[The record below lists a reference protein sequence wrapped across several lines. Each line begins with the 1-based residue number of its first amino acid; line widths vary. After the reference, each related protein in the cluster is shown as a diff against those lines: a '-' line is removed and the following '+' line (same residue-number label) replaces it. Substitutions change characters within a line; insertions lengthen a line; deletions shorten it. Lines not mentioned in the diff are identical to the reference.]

1 MKSFILVGLV
11 VLFGSANAFAGD
23 GQCLDGKC
31 LLAPVKAVHNGLVA
45 VVESKPVQFVGNT
58 ANAVACR
65 TMAATKRV
73 ASRPLVFKR
82 RCR

>member
-45 VVESKPVQFVGNT
+45 VVESKPVQFVGHAANT
-58 ANAVACR
+58 VACR
-65 TMAATKRV
+65 TVAVTKRV